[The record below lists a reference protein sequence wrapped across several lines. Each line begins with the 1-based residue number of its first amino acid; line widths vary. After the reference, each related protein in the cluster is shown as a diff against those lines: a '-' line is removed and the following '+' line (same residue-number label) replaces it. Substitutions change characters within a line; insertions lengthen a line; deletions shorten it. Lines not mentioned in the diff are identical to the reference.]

1 MEKSVELT
9 LERIRL
15 QLLLNNGMPKDE
27 LMRDKLMDGIKG
39 ALDGLYQLGLMDGII
54 SELQHGPNSSK
65 TL

>member
-39 ALDGLYQLGLMDGII
+39 ALDGLYQLGLMDGKI

>member
-27 LMRDKLMDGIKG
+27 LMRDKLMDGIKV